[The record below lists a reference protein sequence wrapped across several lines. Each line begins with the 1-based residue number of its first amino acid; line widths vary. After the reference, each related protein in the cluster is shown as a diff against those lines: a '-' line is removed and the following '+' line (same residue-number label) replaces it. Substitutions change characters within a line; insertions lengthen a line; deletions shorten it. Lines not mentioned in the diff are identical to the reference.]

1 MGSLR
6 ARAWAGV
13 QVACFLLTAV
23 LLNTGLTTMTG
34 GIPTHQDGRAV
45 NTTRTSGVPK
55 YHSTCLEDLDSNNSP
70 FLNLQN
76 RGYVLVGPLL
86 LAMWT
91 CANFK
96 KSVSQERIQGS
107 PPMPTRPVMWKT
119 TGGKRTYSQIGFLFY
134 IAHLVNAAFVI
145 GFVGMFYGIEGKW
158 KMPNSTKKYASACLY
173 NGEEADFHLV
183 IRPEVFMIFAVCSW
197 AVGLIAFLFMDGD
210 DAKVTNP
217 FKIPTTTAQFRN
229 GAVAGVGVG
238 VRAVN
243 VVVVDW
249 RQKLRGFC
257 NLVIFCCT
265 AWTVFSNFDAKTSCG
280 LRNQALYLGVLL
292 YPTAYG
298 MISGLAFD
306 YTSKTVFRPSRIS
319 LMLVASAILTQT
331 YISRVRPCDKASPG
345 VKDAIPLV
353 NAGAIFVW
361 MAYEAI
367 EIFKEFLTTDGS
379 EDSEREPLVQQG
391 SALNPRGARR
401 VPADTEGEAGPGR
414 VPMETRSV
422 TLLRPRGGGDMATL
436 RLTSDGGKP
445 NPSGSLQFV

>member
-34 GIPTHQDGRAV
+34 GIPTHQDGRAI

-91 CANFK
+91 CAKFK
-96 KSVSQERIQGS
+96 KSVFTGGQTQPIHTK
-107 PPMPTRPVMWKT
+107 PTRPMMWENHAD
-119 TGGKRTYSQIGFLFY
+119 GKRTFSAMNILFY
-134 IAHLVNAAFVI
+134 IVHLVNAAFVI
-145 GFVGMFYGIEGKW
+145 GFVWMFYGIEGKW

-173 NGEEADFHLV
+173 NGDEADFDMV
-183 IRPEVFMIFAVCSW
+183 IRPEVIMIFAVFSW
-197 AVGLIAFLFMDGD
+197 AVGLMAFFFMDTELPESININ
-210 DAKVTNP
+210 K
-217 FKIPTTTAQFRN
+217 AQLQRAGKGN
-229 GAVAGVGVG
+229 KLVAGV
-238 VRAVN
+238 
-243 VVVVDW
+243 
-249 RQKLRGFC
+249 QLKKMLRGFC

-265 AWTVFSNFDAKTSCG
+265 AWTVFSNFDAKSSCG

-292 YPTAYG
+292 YPTAFG
-298 MISGLAFD
+298 MIWGLFFD
-306 YTSKTVFRPSRIS
+306 YTADTVFKPSRIS

-331 YISRVRPCDKASPG
+331 YISRVRPCDKASHG
-345 VKDAIPLV
+345 VKDTIPLV

-361 MAYEAI
+361 MAYETQC
-367 EIFKEFLTTDGS
+367 IFKNYLTESS
-379 EDSEREPLVQQG
+379 EDHEGEPLIQKRR
-391 SALNPRGARR
+391 NPRGARR
-401 VPADTEGEAGPGR
+401 VPDEEAGQESTAT
-414 VPMETRSV
+414 V
-422 TLLRPRGGGDMATL
+422 LRPRGGDMATL